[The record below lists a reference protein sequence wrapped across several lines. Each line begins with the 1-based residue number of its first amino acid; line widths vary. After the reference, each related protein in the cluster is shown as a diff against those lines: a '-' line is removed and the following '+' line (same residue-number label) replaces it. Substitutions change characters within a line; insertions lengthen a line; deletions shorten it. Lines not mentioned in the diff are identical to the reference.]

1 MVIKDYLIDK
11 PILNTDNLILRP
23 ITVNDISDL
32 EEWLPDSELYTYW
45 GRSANKN
52 ELEPKLRFDDPRP
65 NIKRKPNPDF
75 VWGIVLK
82 SNMKVIGEIY
92 VINIE
97 NNRMAKVAYRVS
109 KQYWGKGFTT
119 EALKCVVEF
128 SFEETELQKLW
139 TDVDTRNIASCRVL
153 EKCGFMRE
161 GMIRQG
167 KMNLTFCDYYLY
179 GLLRD
184 DYYGK

>member
-45 GRSANKN
+45 GRPVNKN

-109 KQYWGKGFTT
+109 KQYWGKGITT
-119 EALKCVVEF
+119 EALNCVIEF
-128 SFEETELQKLW
+128 SFEETELQRLW

-153 EKCGFMRE
+153 EKCGFIRE